1 MKFNNVLITLLIIC
15 LSISISAQAFEDE
28 DPEGVSAET
37 EIQLN
42 QITPSFKTIAI
53 ETMGLGVTEELLDTL
68 QSMIT
73 DIIKHAKLN
82 VVRIPV
88 PGEPMRSFKVY
99 ENLVIVIQANAPRN
113 KGEAYS
119 VSFTLQEEGIEGGEF
134 REFKYQ
140 ERNWWYFYKEVQAYL
155 SEQLNLRPIE

>member
-1 MKFNNVLITLLIIC
+1 MKTKDILTILLIIG
-15 LSISISAQAFEDE
+15 LSISAKAFEDG

-53 ETMGLGVTEELLDTL
+53 ETLGLGVTEELLDTL
-68 QSMIT
+68 HSMIT

-119 VSFTLQEEGIEGGEF
+119 VSITLQEEGTEGGKI
-134 REFKYQ
+134 RNFKYQ
-140 ERNWWYFYKEVQAYL
+140 EKNWWYFYKNVQDYL